1 MSKHFKIITKEVGRD
16 NPIETEFV
24 GDVDRAYLIKFFG
37 LREPDVEWFRIEE
50 IQKDWF
56 RDPLKTTRAAAVRLL
71 VVWIVVF
78 QRTDIRELHN
88 QQTVPVVDP
97 EVGSVEQLTLWKIS
111 TDSSVILEII
121 IAPFLVVTN
130 DNSSY
135 QESPRYVNDPI

>member
-1 MSKHFKIITKEVGRD
+1 MSRHFKIITKEVGRD
-16 NPIETEFV
+16 NPIETKYI

-37 LREPDVEWFRIEE
+37 LHERDVEWFRIEE
-50 IQKDWF
+50 LQKDGC
-56 RDPLKTTRAAAVRLL
+56 REQRKTRRAALLRLL

-88 QQTVPVVDP
+88 QQTVTVVDP